1 MVSQHCH
8 SMLMHGARRYYIIP
22 TSPEMQLK
30 VRNKL
35 HEKESLSGS
44 PAADELENQAYVFS
58 DVGAGGAE
66 RPPEGSRVHFVLDK
80 ARDSSFRALV
90 ICASDV

>member
-8 SMLMHGARRYYIIP
+8 CLLMQGARRYYIIP

-35 HEKESLSGS
+35 HEKESSSGS
-44 PAADELENQAYVFS
+44 PAAENQLENQAYVFS

-66 RPPEGSRVHFVLDK
+66 RPPEGSRVRFVLDK
-80 ARDSSFRALV
+80 ARDGSFRALV
-90 ICASDV
+90 LDAAT

>member
-8 SMLMHGARRYYIIP
+8 CLLMQGARRYYIIP

-35 HEKESLSGS
+35 HEKESLSAS
-44 PAADELENQAYVFS
+44 PAAENLENQAYVFS
-58 DVGAGGAE
+58 DVDASGAE
-66 RPPEGSRVHFVLDK
+66 RPPEGSRVCFVLDK

-90 ICASDV
+90 MFDV

>member
-8 SMLMHGARRYYIIP
+8 CMLMQGARRYYIIP

-35 HEKESLSGS
+35 HEKESLRGS
-44 PAADELENQAYVFS
+44 PAAENQLENQAYVFS

-66 RPPEGSRVHFVLDK
+66 RPPEGSRVCFVLDK

-90 ICASDV
+90 MFDV